1 MISPA
6 NTSPDFTTYD
16 DDDLYFRTAPS
27 DVIQGAV
34 LGDTV
39 IGDGHLDVVVMNLDD
54 AYGNGLAEYATES
67 IENGGGT
74 VLDTLVYDPK
84 AASFSSEVSQVASLQ
99 PDALVLIGFEE
110 TITILQEM
118 NNQGIGPST
127 LPTYFVDGNVSN
139 YGDQFPEGFLEGNKG
154 TQPGAEAAGE
164 FRDRLME
171 VDPELEDFNYAG
183 ESYDATMLLA
193 LAAVAAESTDSRAIA
208 DEMINVS
215 RDGTACTAFD
225 ECAGLLEDGEDIDYN
240 GASGPVEFS
249 EAGDPTTATIGV
261 FTYDAQNM
269 LTDAE
274 YIERSIED

>member
-1 MISPA
+1 MTRITRVGRSLAVLGAASLVLAACGGDDGDDAEGASGGEESSEPLKIGTLLPETGNLAFLGPPEFAGVDLAIKEINEAGGVLGHNVEVTHTDSSDAENAAVTQQSTDDLLAEGVAGIVGAASSGVSFTVIDKIVDSGTVMISPA

-118 NNQGIGPST
+118 NN
-127 LPTYFVDGNVSN
+127 
-139 YGDQFPEGFLEGNKG
+139 
-154 TQPGAEAAGE
+154 
-164 FRDRLME
+164 
-171 VDPELEDFNYAG
+171 
-183 ESYDATMLLA
+183 
-193 LAAVAAESTDSRAIA
+193 
-208 DEMINVS
+208 
-215 RDGTACTAFD
+215 
-225 ECAGLLEDGEDIDYN
+225 
-240 GASGPVEFS
+240 
-249 EAGDPTTATIGV
+249 
-261 FTYDAQNM
+261 
-269 LTDAE
+269 
-274 YIERSIED
+274 